1 MTYREKMH
9 LRHPD
14 REIRMKKNPGL
25 RKYAQKK
32 GVLQWEIAEAMHVS
46 EACLSRWLSSNLHPA
61 QYRLIVNTI
70 DRIAAQK
77 AGAEGIEVKEEGPG
91 R

>member
-1 MTYREKMH
+1 
-9 LRHPD
+9 
-14 REIRMKKNPGL
+14 MKKNPEL

-32 GVLQWEIAEAMHVS
+32 GVLQRELAEALRIS
-46 EACLSRWLSSNLHPA
+46 QSRLSARLSSNLHPA

-77 AGAEGIEVKEEGPG
+77 AGAEDKEVKEDGPG